1 MKKVFTKALSL
12 LLVAIM
18 LTSTMLV
25 GVSAEEAKAAPVVTV
40 DLTPGVDETSSDAT
54 ANGIKREVTAT
65 TSEVETTTKQTVGE
79 LNAVQSALK
88 FDRNSTADQKTQ
100 KVARELYT
108 DNGHFH
114 DPSTFTVT
122 DAPEGY
128 PFKYVG
134 HGDYS
139 GH

>member
-1 MKKVFTKALSL
+1 MISV
-12 LLVAIM
+12 
-18 LTSTMLV
+18 
-25 GVSAEEAKAAPVVTV
+25 E
-40 DLTPGVDETSSDAT
+40 LTPGGESTTENRIDDEDGLRTTIYKVT
-54 ANGIKREVTAT
+54 ANT
-65 TSEVETTTKQTVGE
+65 TEVEVTTKQTPGE
-79 LNAVQSALK
+79 LTAIQPALK
-88 FDRNSTADQKTQ
+88 FDRNSTADQKAQ

-134 HGDYS
+134 HGDKPIVHY
-139 GH
+139 

>member
-54 ANGIKREVTAT
+54 ANGRTRLGSISQSDPTYQ
-65 TSEVETTTKQTVGE
+65 QT
-79 LNAVQSALK
+79 
-88 FDRNSTADQKTQ
+88 
-100 KVARELYT
+100 
-108 DNGHFH
+108 
-114 DPSTFTVT
+114 
-122 DAPEGY
+122 GY
-128 PFKYVG
+128 LAESPKNLLIFGVLFLLQ
-134 HGDYS
+134 
-139 GH
+139 